1 MPIRVN
7 TMTDIGRIIV
17 QKACTK
23 RHLKQKSEEKFGGF
37 RKSMYLCNT
46 FLKAPFLKARAFS
59 SAGLEHLPY
68 KQRVGGSNPSTPTS
82 KVPLLNRELR
92 DFLPIAVCV
101 ERIIEMTDKSFF

>member
-1 MPIRVN
+1 MPIQVR
-7 TMTDIGRIIV
+7 TITDIGRIIE
-17 QKACTK
+17 QKACAR

-37 RKSMYLCNT
+37 RKSMYLCI
-46 FLKAPFLKARAFS
+46 AFLKARAFS